1 MTKLIMTSIKQN
13 IKFSHSISVLLV
25 LLMVLSVS
33 ACGGVKK
40 VITADDS
47 AEYKSARA
55 LPPLKKPSRIIAVEE
70 KLVVQKS
77 LPVEENVVAL
87 DIEPNETVV
96 PVEQSTAVGI
106 SAMVVTTNT
115 DQSRLEIMASF
126 DQAWDYLSE
135 GLKKSD
141 LTVFSRNKEAGR
153 FSIGCAAITAAPAVV
168 KSGRWSFFNRDKT
181 QNLEYCGL
189 EAIEKRGTTVV
200 SVLNRNGIEVSGEY
214 SNKIFKRLLN
224 N

>member
-115 DQSRLEIMASF
+115 
-126 DQAWDYLSE
+126 
-135 GLKKSD
+135 
-141 LTVFSRNKEAGR
+141 
-153 FSIGCAAITAAPAVV
+153 
-168 KSGRWSFFNRDKT
+168 
-181 QNLEYCGL
+181 
-189 EAIEKRGTTVV
+189 
-200 SVLNRNGIEVSGEY
+200 
-214 SNKIFKRLLN
+214 
-224 N
+224 

>member
-1 MTKLIMTSIKQN
+1 MTKLIMTLIKQN
-13 IKFSHSISVLLV
+13 TKFRHNISVLMV

-33 ACGGVKK
+33 ACGSVKK

-55 LPPLKKPSRIIAVEE
+55 LPPLKKPSRIIAIEE
-70 KLVVQKS
+70 KLALQ
-77 LPVEENVVAL
+77 ENVVAL
-87 DIEPNETVV
+87 NIEPNEIVV
-96 PVEQSTAVGI
+96 PVEQSTAIGI
-106 SAMVVTTNT
+106 SAMVVTTNS

-126 DQAWDYLSE
+126 DQAWDYLSKS
-135 GLKKSD
+135 LKKSD

-153 FSIGCAAITAAPAVV
+153 FSIGCAAITAAPTVV

-189 EAIEKRGTTVV
+189 EAIEKSGATVV

-214 SNKIFKRLLN
+214 SNKIFKRLLTN
-224 N
+224 